1 MILLP
6 ALESVLVENYLH
18 RALKINTANVKF
30 LFQMFITSPEVC
42 SVDFDRYLLWQ
53 LGLHSL

>member
-6 ALESVLVENYLH
+6 GLESVLVENYLH
-18 RALKINTANVKF
+18 RALEINTANVKF

-42 SVDFDRYLLWQ
+42 SAERGIFS
-53 LGLHSL
+53 GN